1 MEQYNILLADDE
13 DFMRK
18 LCARILRGMGH
29 EPVLAESVAEAR
41 EKIGSLERL
50 DLLITD
56 LRLKDGHGI
65 EIARCARARFPAA
78 RVLVITAFLS
88 LETHVEE
95 FRALGISDEDILCK
109 PFAVSGFEAAVKD
122 RLPAAEPR

>member
-13 DFMRK
+13 DFMRR
-18 LCARILRGMGH
+18 LCVRMLRGIGY
-29 EPVLAESVAEAR
+29 EPFIAASVTEAL
-41 EKIGSLERL
+41 EKIGAMERL

-65 EIARCARARFPAA
+65 EIVRCCRAKFPAA

-95 FRALGISDEDILCK
+95 FRALGVSDGDILCK
-109 PFAVSGFEAAVKD
+109 PFTASGFEDAVKK
-122 RLPAAEPR
+122 RLPAADPQ